1 MTRRQKDEAERY
13 CSIMASSSAYRQTQ
27 IFLKKTR
34 DRVLSGNNDALMISS
49 RFRLIVAKGEVLGRL
64 ASQISYVLQGKDK
77 PTFDR
82 SKPLGDAIVVI
93 NASKIHLS
101 GRKMEQKK
109 FHRHTGYVGGLVTR
123 TAKAMHARDE
133 TFLIRKAVERML
145 PDNQLRKEHLRKLR
159 VFPNEEHPFKDLSA
173 DRLVPFEMP
182 LRALKRSDGEDE
194 YRLETE
200 SGNDDEE
207 DDGWQSFNPKKKE
220 ELNKRYRK
228 SLEAKRGWRMGQK
241 GQQFVDLDD

>member
-1 MTRRQKDEAERY
+1 
-13 CSIMASSSAYRQTQ
+13 MASSSACRQTQ

-34 DRVLSGNNDALMISS
+34 DRALKVDETLISS
-49 RFRLIVAKGEVLGRL
+49 RFRLIDANGEVLGRL
-64 ASQISYVLQGKDK
+64 ASQISYILQGKDK

-182 LRALKRSDGEDE
+182 LQTRFCGLPI
-194 YRLETE
+194 YRLM
-200 SGNDDEE
+200 
-207 DDGWQSFNPKKKE
+207 
-220 ELNKRYRK
+220 
-228 SLEAKRGWRMGQK
+228 AK
-241 GQQFVDLDD
+241 D

>member
-1 MTRRQKDEAERY
+1 
-13 CSIMASSSAYRQTQ
+13 MASSSAYRQTQ

-34 DRVLSGNNDALMISS
+34 DRVLVDETLISS
-49 RFRLIVAKGEVLGRL
+49 RFRLIDAKGEVLGRL
-64 ASQISYVLQGKDK
+64 ASQISYILQGKDK

-194 YRLETE
+194 YSCLLYT
-200 SGNDDEE
+200 SDAADE
-207 DDGWQSFNPKKKE
+207 
-220 ELNKRYRK
+220 
-228 SLEAKRGWRMGQK
+228 
-241 GQQFVDLDD
+241 

>member
-1 MTRRQKDEAERY
+1 
-13 CSIMASSSAYRQTQ
+13 MASSSAYRQTQ
-27 IFLKKTR
+27 IFLRKTR
-34 DRVLSGNNDALMISS
+34 DRVLLRRDIDDDALIRS
-49 RFRLIVAKGEVLGRL
+49 RFRLIDANGEVLGRL

>member
-1 MTRRQKDEAERY
+1 MTRRQKDAERY
-13 CSIMASSSAYRQTQ
+13 YSIMASSSAYRQTQ

-49 RFRLIVAKGEVLGRL
+49 RFRLIDAKGEVLGRL

-207 DDGWQSFNPKKKE
+207 DDGWQSFNPKKKK

>member
-1 MTRRQKDEAERY
+1 
-13 CSIMASSSAYRQTQ
+13 MASSSAYRQTQ
-27 IFLKKTR
+27 IFLKRPGTER
-34 DRVLSGNNDALMISS
+34 LNNDALMISS
-49 RFRLIVAKGEVLGRL
+49 RFRLIDAKGEVLGRL

-200 SGNDDEE
+200 SGNDDE
-207 DDGWQSFNPKKKE
+207 DSDGRVAKFQSEEEGGVEKE
-220 ELNKRYRK
+220 IQE
-228 SLEAKRGWRMGQK
+228 EFRGEERVENGTERTTVC
-241 GQQFVDLDD
+241 GFR